1 MTFCMTSNNY
11 GYSNNHYTNTNIKF
25 NVLDKDKN
33 TYNSKISDVPLV
45 NNTKKKLF
53 PSYTI
58 LPNNMS
64 LNKVFIDEYTQNNID
79 MYKKNG
85 ETINIIQNKNMFNID
100 NNKIIFEHIEF

>member
-1 MTFCMTSNNY
+1 MTSNNY